1 LILAKPAG
9 TMNFLSVSERRS
21 MTYSSSSSG
30 LASVLSLSSTL
41 MVTCFGAKGSNL
53 TWSAASAIALVS
65 VSYFRPKILAK
76 MLAVD

>member
-1 LILAKPAG
+1 
-9 TMNFLSVSERRS
+9 

-41 MVTCFGAKGSNL
+41 MVICLGVKGSIL
-53 TWSAASAIALVS
+53 TWRAASATALVF